1 MTSNRQAGFSLIEL
15 MISVAILAIVAA
27 IAIPMYQ
34 DYIAESRIGRTIK
47 DIRQMELIV
56 NDHFLDNTTTVPLAT
71 MVTGSSL
78 NDHWGNAYQYRT
90 PSVGRAESKGQPSN
104 SAPTNYDLFSLGADG
119 AANTGDDIMRGCN
132 GDFVGLAADHPAG
145 ASANGC

>member
-1 MTSNRQAGFSLIEL
+1 MTSLRQLGFSLIEL
-15 MISVAILAIVAA
+15 MIAVAILAIVSA
-27 IAIPMYQ
+27 IAIPLYEG
-34 DYIAESRIGRTIK
+34 YIAESRIGRTIK
-47 DIRQMELIV
+47 DIRQMELIL
-56 NDHFLDNTTTVPLAT
+56 NDHFMDNNVPGTLAAV
-71 MVTGSSL
+71 VTGSSL
-78 NDHWGNAYQYRT
+78 NDYWGNAYQYRT

-119 AANTGDDIMRGCN
+119 TANTGDDIMRGCN